1 VVEWDWLVEHDRYSD
16 GLRAL
21 DDKGGGSMEE
31 QVQQFLD
38 YIVEER
44 GYSSN
49 TLAAYRN
56 DLSQFLDF
64 VRPKVSS
71 WEEVSHHLIM
81 SYIMSMKSDQ
91 EYASSTVARKV
102 AAIKSFF
109 HHLVNVGSLEDD
121 PTATLDSPRIRKR
134 LPKAI
139 SAEELK
145 KLLEE
150 PAKEETPK
158 ALRDRALLEVLYGT
172 GLRVTELVSLDVDDL
187 NLASG
192 TLRVVRPKDKAGRI
206 VPIHERAIEPLRDYL
221 ERGRIQLLRD
231 PQEKALFLN
240 HRGRRLTRQG
250 LWLIVKHYVREV
262 GISEDVTP
270 HTLRHTFAAHLVEKK
285 ADLEYVQELL
295 GHANISTTQ
304 VYTQVSA
311 EGSPEEG

>member
-1 VVEWDWLVEHDRYSD
+1 
-16 GLRAL
+16 
-21 DDKGGGSMEE
+21 MNE

-38 YIVEER
+38 YIVEEK

-64 VRPKVSS
+64 LGPRVDS
-71 WEEVSHHLIM
+71 WSEVDRDVIM
-81 SYIMSMKSDQ
+81 DYIMTMKGEQ

-109 HHLVNVGSLEDD
+109 HYLVERGRLEDD
-121 PTATLDSPRIRKR
+121 PTATLDSPKVRKR

-139 SAEELK
+139 SVKELE
-145 KLLEE
+145 KLLAE
-150 PAKEETPK
+150 PAQDDSPK
-158 ALRDRALLEVLYGT
+158 GLRDQALLEVLYAT
-172 GLRVTELVSLDVDDL
+172 GLRVTELVSLDVDDV
-187 NLASG
+187 NLASA
-192 TLRVVRPKDKAGRI
+192 TLRVVRPRDKSERI
-206 VPIHERAIEPLRDYL
+206 VPIHDRAIEPLRSYL

-231 PQEKALFLN
+231 PEEKALFLN

-250 LWLIVKHYVREV
+250 LWLIVKHYVHEV
-262 GISEDVTP
+262 GITEDVTP

-285 ADLEYVQELL
+285 ANLEYVQEIL

-304 VYTQVSA
+304 VYTQVGQ
-311 EGSPEEG
+311 EDDEEQE

>member
-1 VVEWDWLVEHDRYSD
+1 
-16 GLRAL
+16 
-21 DDKGGGSMEE
+21 MEA

-38 YIVEER
+38 YIVEDK

-56 DLSQFLDF
+56 DLSQFLEF
-64 VRPKVSS
+64 VKPKVGS
-71 WEEVSHHLIM
+71 WGEVNHKLLM

-109 HHLVNVGSLEDD
+109 HHLVDIGLLEDD
-121 PTATLDSPRIRKR
+121 PTATLDSPKIRKR

-139 SAEELK
+139 SAEELEA
-145 KLLEE
+145 LLAE
-150 PAKEETPK
+150 PAEQETPK

-172 GLRVTELVSLDVDDL
+172 GLRVTELVSLDVDDV

-192 TLRVVRPKDKAGRI
+192 TLRVVRPRDKGERI
-206 VPIHERAIEPLRDYL
+206 VPIHERAVEPVRDYL
-221 ERGRIQLLRD
+221 ERGRMQLLGDTR
-231 PQEKALFLN
+231 EKALFLN

-270 HTLRHTFAAHLVEKK
+270 HTLRHTFAAHLVGQK

-311 EGSPEEG
+311 EGASEED

>member
-1 VVEWDWLVEHDRYSD
+1 
-16 GLRAL
+16 
-21 DDKGGGSMEE
+21 MEKE
-31 QVQQFLD
+31 VQRFLD
-38 YIVEER
+38 YIVEEK

-56 DLSQFLDF
+56 DLSQFLEF
-64 VRPKVSS
+64 VKPRASS
-71 WEEVSHHLIM
+71 WEGVSHNLIM
-81 SYIMSMKSDQ
+81 DYIMMMKSEQ

-109 HHLVNVGSLEDD
+109 HHLVDIGELEDD
-121 PTATLDSPRIRKR
+121 PTATLDSPKIRKR

-139 SAEELK
+139 SAEELQS
-145 KLLEE
+145 LLAE
-150 PAKEETPK
+150 PAAEETPK

-172 GLRVTELVSLDVDDL
+172 GLRVTELVSLDVDDV

-206 VPIHERAIEPLRDYL
+206 VPIHERAIEPLREYL
-221 ERGRIQLLRD
+221 ERARIQLLRD

-240 HRGRRLTRQG
+240 HRGHRLTRQG

-262 GISEDVTP
+262 GISEDITP
-270 HTLRHTFAAHLVEKK
+270 HSLRHTFAAHLVEKR

-304 VYTQVSA
+304 VYTQVSS
-311 EGSPEEG
+311 EGPADKD